1 MYPLC
6 YHQDLILALKNKI
19 AAHARD
25 SEEQNRRIRDE
36 KEVML
41 KQLQKL
47 KSEMNRA
54 RAKARSNLAKLT
66 MESCATLKVLQRVV
80 KKVTLGA
87 LFQVVFVQNPFP
99 LQIQQGNQSTKT
111 DDG

>member
-1 MYPLC
+1 MCPL
-6 YHQDLILALKNKI
+6 YYQDLILLLKGKI

-25 SEEQNRRIRDE
+25 SEEQNRLIRDE
-36 KEVML
+36 KEVVL

-54 RAKARSNLAKLT
+54 RAKARSSLAKLT

-80 KKVTLGA
+80 EKVKYSE
-87 LFQVVFVQNPFP
+87 PFP
-99 LQIQQGNQSTKT
+99 AQIQKLK
-111 DDG
+111 